1 MAYGISAVIPL
12 QKDDQDGFY
21 VLTKSLL
28 QNIKQNFKNL
38 VLTTPGERVMIPE
51 FGVGVR
57 RYLFDNPEDVKSE
70 ISFNIADQVSRYMP
84 FISVDDLE
92 FFEENEQIILLKITY
107 SVPSQSIFDLKLEI
121 GL

>member
-38 VLTTPGERVMIPE
+38 VLTTPGERVMLPD

-57 RYLFDNPEDVKSE
+57 KFLFENSQDVKRE
-70 ISFNIADQVSRYMP
+70 ISTNIGEQVEKYMP
-84 FISVDDLE
+84 FISVDEIE
-92 FFEENEQIILLKITY
+92 FIEDEERIILLKITY
-107 SVPSQSIFDLKLEI
+107 SVPSQSIFDLKLNV

>member
-57 RYLFDNPEDVKSE
+57 RYLFENSEDIKSE
-70 ISFNIADQVSRYMP
+70 ISFNISEQVDRYMP